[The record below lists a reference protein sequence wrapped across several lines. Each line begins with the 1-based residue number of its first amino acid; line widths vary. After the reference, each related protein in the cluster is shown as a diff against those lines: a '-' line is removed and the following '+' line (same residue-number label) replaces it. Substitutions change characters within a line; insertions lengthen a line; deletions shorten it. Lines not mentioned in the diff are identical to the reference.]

1 MHVKKKQINLWINL
15 SIYSKKNNIS
25 QKKKWI
31 KIEYSEVLI
40 KVQDIELQ
48 MMNNLTVV
56 GLQKP
61 EKIALVNN
69 TQVTNRQLV
78 KLSYQMNSDH

>member
-1 MHVKKKQINLWINL
+1 
-15 SIYSKKNNIS
+15 
-25 QKKKWI
+25 
-31 KIEYSEVLI
+31 
-40 KVQDIELQ
+40 